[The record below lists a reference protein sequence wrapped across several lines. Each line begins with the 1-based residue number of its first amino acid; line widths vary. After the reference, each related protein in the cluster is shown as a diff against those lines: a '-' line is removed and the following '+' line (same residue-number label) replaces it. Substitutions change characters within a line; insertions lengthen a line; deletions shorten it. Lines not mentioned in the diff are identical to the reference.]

1 MTMARVKDG
10 EVVAVGLP
18 NSLQKESKEKL
29 YKQGWRKVKGT
40 PKPEHN
46 VEGMAYVY
54 GHPYSYDA
62 EEDTV
67 YGTWIEKD
75 IAAEA
80 LKNKREKASLSRAD
94 FKLALLEQDEL
105 DNVKAAMSDP
115 SADTR
120 AVILWED
127 ALEFKR
133 MNKDLLTFADEMGY
147 TDEQL
152 DEIFSID
159 R

>member
-18 NSLQKESKEKL
+18 NSLQKESKERL
-29 YKQGWRKVKGT
+29 YKQGWRQVKGT
-40 PKPEHN
+40 PKPQHN
-46 VEGMAYVY
+46 VEGMGYVY
-54 GHPYSYDA
+54 GHPYNYDA
-62 EEDTV
+62 EEDAV

-75 IAAEA
+75 VAGEA
-80 LKNKREKASLSRAD
+80 LKNKRERASLSRAD
-94 FKLALLEQDEL
+94 FKLALHEMGELE
-105 DNVKAAMSDP
+105 NVNAAMADP
-115 SADTR
+115 SADPR

-133 MNKDLLTFADEMGY
+133 MNKDLLALADELGY

-152 DEIFSID
+152 DEIFSIS

>member
-10 EVVAVGLP
+10 EVFAVGLP
-18 NSLQKESKEKL
+18 NSLQNESKERL
-29 YKQGWRKVKGT
+29 YSQGWRQVKGT
-40 PKPEHN
+40 PKPKDSG
-46 VEGMAYVY
+46 EGMGYVY

-67 YGTWIEKD
+67 YGTWVEKD
-75 IAAEA
+75 VAAEA

-94 FKLALLEQDEL
+94 FKLALHNMGEL
-105 DNVKAAMSDP
+105 DNVKEAMSDP
-115 SADTR
+115 EADAR

-133 MNKDLLTFADEMGY
+133 TNKDLQALADELGY
-147 TDEQL
+147 TEEQL
-152 DEIFSID
+152 DEIFSIS

>member
-1 MTMARVKDG
+1 MARVKDG
-10 EVVAVGLP
+10 GVVAVGLP
-18 NSLQKESKEKL
+18 SNFQKESEQKL

-40 PKPEHN
+40 AKPQHD
-46 VEGMAYVY
+46 VEGMGYVY
-54 GHPYSYDA
+54 GHPYSYND
-62 EEDTV
+62 EEDAV
-67 YGTWIEKD
+67 YGTWIKKD
-75 IAAEA
+75 VAAEA

-94 FKLALLEQDEL
+94 FKLALHNMGELE
-105 DNVKAAMSDP
+105 NVKAAMSDP
-115 SADTR
+115 EADPR

-133 MNKDLLTFADEMGY
+133 MNKDLLALADELGY